1 MKKILAVI
9 LSVILSLAGIS
20 VFAEDGDLTIT
31 LQIGNPVMTV
41 NNEGKPIDENG
52 TAPVII
58 NDRTLLPVRA
68 VVEEMGGAVTWDA
81 DTRTVSLTYG
91 DDEIRLIID
100 NTTAYHN
107 DKPSTLEAAPTIIN
121 DRTMLPIRFI
131 AESFKFDVAWD
142 GETQIVTITKAAEAI
157 EPTATP
163 AATVEPTAAP
173 AATAEPTAAPADN
186 EQQESKT
193 LVAYFSATNNTEGV
207 AKHIAEGIG
216 ADIYEITPEEPYTD
230 ADLDYNSD
238 CRANREQN
246 DDSARPAISGT
257 VENMEQYDT
266 IFLGYPIWWGNA
278 PKIIFTFL
286 ESYDFSGKTII
297 PFCTSGS
304 SPIGST
310 TAMQNVTQSAN
321 WLDGHRFGG
330 GASSDTVM
338 DWVNGLDLK

>member
-9 LSVILSLAGIS
+9 LSVILSLAGIAA
-20 VFAEDGDLTIT
+20 FAEDGDLTIT

-41 NNEGKPIDENG
+41 NGTEQEIDPGRG
-52 TAPVII
+52 TVPVLV
-58 NDRTLLPVRA
+58 NDARTLLPVRA
-68 VVEEMGGAVTWDA
+68 VVEEMGGTVEWEYAANTAV
-81 DTRTVSLTYG
+81 LTYKN
-91 DDEIRLIID
+91 DVIRLTID
-100 NTTAYHN
+100 STTAYLN
-107 DKPSTLEAAPTIIN
+107 NVAYTLDVAPALIN

-131 AESFKFDVAWD
+131 SESFKFDVAWD
-142 GETQIVTITKAAEAI
+142 DETQTVTVTKAAEAT
-157 EPTATP
+157 EPTAEPT
-163 AATVEPTAAP
+163 AAPVETVEPTAAP
-173 AATAEPTAAPADN
+173 TDDER
-186 EQQESKT
+186 QESKT

-207 AKHIAEGIG
+207 AKHIADGLG
-216 ADIYEITPEEPYTD
+216 ADIYEITPEVPYTD

-257 VENMEQYDT
+257 VENIEQYDT

-310 TAMQNVTQSAN
+310 TAMQNVTPGAN
-321 WLDGHRFGG
+321 WLDGQRFSG

-338 DWVNGLDLK
+338 DWVNGLDLDL

>member
-1 MKKILAVI
+1 MKKILSVI
-9 LSVILSLAGIS
+9 LSVILSLAGIA
-20 VFAEDGDLTIT
+20 VFAEDGDLTIK
-31 LQIGNPVMTV
+31 LQIGNPNMTV
-41 NNEGKPIDENG
+41 NDTEKPIDENG
-52 TAPVII
+52 TTPVII
-58 NDRTLLPVRA
+58 NSRTLLPVRA
-68 VVEEMGGAVTWDA
+68 VVEEIGGDVEWDGE
-81 DTRTVSLTYG
+81 TQTVVLAYG
-91 DDEIRLIID
+91 EDIVVLEID

-107 DKPSTLEAAPTIIN
+107 EEPSTLEAAPTIIN

-131 AESFKFDVAWD
+131 AESFKFDVEWD
-142 GETQIVTITKAAEAI
+142 GETQTVTITKAAEAA

-163 AATVEPTAAP
+163 APTAAP
-173 AATAEPTAAPADN
+173 SETAEPSAAPTDN

-193 LVAYFSATNNTEGV
+193 LVAYFSATNNIEGV

-216 ADIYEITPEEPYTD
+216 ADIYEILPEEPYTD

-257 VENMEQYDT
+257 VENMDRYDT

-310 TAMQNVTQSAN
+310 MAMQNVTQGAN

-338 DWVNGLDLK
+338 DWVNGLDLDL

>member
-9 LSVILSLAGIS
+9 LSVILSVAGIAA
-20 VFAEDGDLTIT
+20 FAADGDLTIK
-31 LQIGNPVMTV
+31 LQIGNPVMTINGV
-41 NNEGKPIDENG
+41 EKPIDEDG
-52 TAPVII
+52 TVPVMI

-68 VVEEMGGAVTWDA
+68 VVEEIGG
-81 DTRTVSLTYG
+81 TVGWVDETQTAILTYG
-91 DDEIRLIID
+91 DKEIRLTID
-100 NTTAYHN
+100 SPTMYLN
-107 DKPSTLEAAPTIIN
+107 DEAQTLDVTPVLIN

-131 AESFKFDVAWD
+131 AESFEFDVAWSE
-142 GETQIVTITKAAEAI
+142 ETQTVTITKTAEAA
-157 EPTATP
+157 EPTA
-163 AATVEPTAAP
+163 APTAAP
-173 AATAEPTAAPADN
+173 AATAAPTAAPADN
-186 EQQESKT
+186 EKQESKA

-207 AKHIAEGIG
+207 AKHIAEGTG
-216 ADIYEITPEEPYTD
+216 ADIYEILPEVPYTA

-257 VENMEQYDT
+257 VPNMEQYDT

-310 TAMQNVTQSAN
+310 AAMQNVTQGAN
-321 WLDGHRFGG
+321 WLAGQRFSG

-338 DWVNGLDLK
+338 GWVDSLDLDL

>member
-9 LSVILSLAGIS
+9 LSVILSLAGIAA
-20 VFAEDGDLTIT
+20 FAEDGDLTIT

-41 NNEGKPIDENG
+41 NGTEQEIDPGRG
-52 TAPVII
+52 TVPVLV
-58 NDRTLLPVRA
+58 NDARTLLPVRA
-68 VVEEMGGAVTWDA
+68 VVEEMGGNVEWEDAANTAV
-81 DTRTVSLTYG
+81 LTYKN
-91 DDEIRLIID
+91 DVIRLTID
-100 NTTAYHN
+100 STTAYLN
-107 DKPSTLEAAPTIIN
+107 NAAYTLDVAPALIN

-142 GETQIVTITKAAEAI
+142 DETQTVTVTKAAEAT
-157 EPTATP
+157 EPTAEPT
-163 AATVEPTAAP
+163 AAPVETVEPTAAP
-173 AATAEPTAAPADN
+173 TDDER
-186 EQQESKT
+186 QESKT

-207 AKHIAEGIG
+207 AKHIADGLG
-216 ADIYEITPEEPYTD
+216 ADIYEITPEVPYTD

-238 CRANREQN
+238 CRANLEQN

-257 VENMEQYDT
+257 VENIEQYDT

-310 TAMQNVTQSAN
+310 TAMQNVTPGAN
-321 WLDGHRFGG
+321 WLDGQRFSG

-338 DWVNGLDLK
+338 DWVNGLDLDL

>member
-1 MKKILAVI
+1 MKKILSVI
-9 LSVILSLAGIS
+9 LSVILSLAGIT
-20 VFAEDGDLTIT
+20 ACAADGDLTIK
-31 LQIGNPVMTV
+31 LQIGNPNMTV
-41 NNEGKPIDENG
+41 NGTEKPIDENG

-68 VVEEMGGAVTWDA
+68 VVEEIGGDVEWDGE
-81 DTRTVSLTYG
+81 TQTVVLAYG
-91 DDEIRLIID
+91 EDIVVLEID

-107 DKPSTLEAAPTIIN
+107 EEPSTLEAAPTIIN

-131 AESFKFDVAWD
+131 AESFKFDVEWD
-142 GETQIVTITKAAEAI
+142 GETQTVTITKAAEAT
-157 EPTATP
+157 EPTETPAPTAT
-163 AATVEPTAAP
+163 P

-186 EQQESKT
+186 DRQESKT

-216 ADIYEITPEEPYTD
+216 ADIYEILPEEPYTD

-310 TAMQNVTQSAN
+310 TAMQNVTQGAN

-338 DWVNGLDLK
+338 DWVNGLDLE